1 MSEEQLELLKKK
13 LVVSVRSRQSL
24 ERTYEQQFATL
35 TGFIS
40 RLTNVCKG
48 IDVELDNRLAKL
60 RAYLAKNPDMQNL
73 SPLLSHIEQ
82 LLSQHST
89 RLALNLKQTSST
101 LKAAGKQLQ
110 QVKNLDPEFRRELR
124 SYMQALEE
132 PKSSLL
138 HYLPCIENLASLY
151 HKCLAIQSGNKGP
164 EIDAKALKGLQSDIS
179 AELVNI
185 LSNIAFSGENAE
197 KIDALREILS
207 ATVTPE
213 ILVNSCVEIIRIVIN
228 SIAEERQ
235 SAQSFLF
242 SLNDA
247 LNSVHTA
254 VASSINGS
262 TEINQ
267 SKQELNDKLKK
278 DLAGM
283 SAEIEKAK
291 SLDVLKKQINGRI
304 ADIVD
309 ALTKKEELEVQ
320 EHDLLINSLSQMEER
335 LFELEKEAEEY
346 KKKLSEQR
354 FKSLQDALTK
364 LPNRASMDER
374 MELEYRRWMR
384 YNHDLCIAVADIDHF
399 KSINDTFGHSVG
411 DRVLQIVAACLQKGL
426 RETDF
431 IARYGGEEFVMLFPE
446 SKLKDI
452 EKRLEH
458 IRAEVK
464 KIPFKFKN
472 ADLVVTISM
481 GLTQFKAI
489 DQPQSA
495 FDRADQALYDAKSGG
510 RDKIVLKR

>member
-13 LVVSVRSRQSL
+13 LVVSVRARQSL

-35 TGFIS
+35 TGFIN
-40 RLTNVCKG
+40 RLSNVCKG

-60 RAYLAKNPDMQNL
+60 RAYLAKNPDMQNIA
-73 SPLLSHIEQ
+73 PLLSHIEQ

-89 RLALNLKQTSST
+89 RLSLNLKQTTST

-110 QVKNLDPEFRRELR
+110 QVKNLDPDFRRELR
-124 SYMQALEE
+124 SYMQTLDE
-132 PKSSLL
+132 PKASLI
-138 HYLPCIENLASLY
+138 HYLPCIEQLAKLY
-151 HKCLAIQSGNKGP
+151 HKCLSIQTGNQGP
-164 EIDAKALKGLQSDIS
+164 EIDAEALKGLQSDIS

-197 KIDALREILS
+197 KIDAIREILS

-213 ILVNSCVEIIRIVIN
+213 ILVNSCVEIIRIIIN

-262 TEINQ
+262 TEINE
-267 SKQELNDKLKK
+267 SKQALNDKLKR

-309 ALTKKEELEVQ
+309 ALTKKEELEHQ
-320 EHDLLINSLSQMEER
+320 EHDLLISSLSQMEER
-335 LFELEKEAEEY
+335 LYELEKEAEEY

-364 LPNRASMDER
+364 LPNRAAMDER

-472 ADLVVTISM
+472 SDLVVTISM

-510 RDKIVLKR
+510 RDKVVLKR